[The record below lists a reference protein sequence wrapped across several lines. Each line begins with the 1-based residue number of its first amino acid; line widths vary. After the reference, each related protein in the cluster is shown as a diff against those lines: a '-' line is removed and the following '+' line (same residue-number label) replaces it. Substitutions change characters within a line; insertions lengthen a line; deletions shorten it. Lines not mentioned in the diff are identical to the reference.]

1 MKKFVKNLVDGTFLE
16 KPARSLINSLKP
28 FQIAKIKNAATT
40 KRKLV
45 FMHMPKCAGTS
56 VQNAFRREL
65 KSDPSTFKMKALRAS
80 FPAISDIK
88 NECEFYAESGRYQ
101 EFLLLY
107 YLHRGAPFISG
118 HYPISRVTLDEFGD
132 TYKFVTLLRDPVDR
146 FISQY
151 TYDKM
156 LELESSSFAENQR
169 TQDERKADL
178 QQYLRSWRAW
188 FVSHIYTWMFGG
200 HRFTND
206 LGSADVRRVAK
217 KNLQEFDIV
226 GFTNALPT
234 FLGQIEKLFGFR
246 LEIRR
251 DNTTQSAS
259 SRVSVDLKTYLD
271 LFTEDMRRQVA
282 ELCRD
287 DCEVYDFARNLFEH

>member
-1 MKKFVKNLVDGTFLE
+1 LKKFVKNVVGGTFLE
-16 KPARSLINSLKP
+16 KPARSIINSLKP
-28 FQIAKIKNAATT
+28 YQIAKIKNAANT
-40 KRKLV
+40 KPKLV

-56 VQNAFRREL
+56 VQNAFRRGL

-88 NECEFYAESGRYQ
+88 NECEFYAESSRYQ
-101 EFLLLY
+101 EFLLHY
-107 YLHRGAPFISG
+107 YLHYGAPFISG

-132 TYKFVTLLRDPVDR
+132 TYKFVTVLRDPVDR

-188 FVSHIYTWMFGG
+188 YVSHIYTWMFGG
-200 HRFTND
+200 HRFPDD
-206 LGSADVRRVAK
+206 LGSADVRRVAQ

-226 GFTNALPT
+226 GFTNALPI
-234 FLGQIEKLFGFR
+234 FSDKVEKLLGFR

-259 SRVSVDLKTYLD
+259 SRVSVNLKTYLD

-287 DCEVYDFARNLFEH
+287 DLEIHDFARDLFVH